1 MATVYV
7 NSGAAGAGTGA
18 DWTNAFTTVTA
29 ALSGRASGDIIYVH
43 KTHSVTAGAAI
54 TWTLI
59 NGNLSIICV
68 DKDASDAWST
78 GAVEKVGTF
87 NGIFTIAQ
95 VSTSSLFVYGM
106 TIGGATGNQGNGNT
120 IIGAA
125 AGANGGTIEFNT
137 CTFTMESTNTSS
149 GQIRLGGAAQADSR
163 GLVIDFNDCTFNLPN
178 HAGSAGIIGMGQC
191 RVHITNPTIGFF
203 GASKPTVLF
212 FARDDSSAPG
222 DLTVSGD
229 LSGFNSTSGVL
240 VGVGNF
246 GAGSMLF
253 KGCKLS
259 TSTTSITSGTW
270 PGNASSITLRNVDS
284 GDTLTTFEYRNRL
297 GTLTEDTAT
306 YAASGASFNSTPVS
320 WQIVTTAACDEYNP
334 FVAPLLSI
342 WNTSTSAQTA
352 TVETLW
358 DSATGLKDTE
368 IWLEI
373 AYLSSASFPLYTV
386 ADDRNATPFVSSG
399 TAQATSAVTWTEALT
414 NDNEQYVSVAFTAA
428 DVGIVEG
435 HVYVARASTTL
446 YIDPLLRLA

>member
-1 MATVYV
+1 MATIYV
-7 NSGAAGAGTGA
+7 NSGAAGAANGTS
-18 DWTNAFTTVTA
+18 WTDAYLTVSA
-29 ALSGRASGDIIYVH
+29 ALAGRASGDIIYVH

-106 TIGGATGNQGNGNT
+106 TIGGATGNQGIGNVV
-120 IIGAA
+120 IGAA
-125 AGANGGTIEFNT
+125 AAANGGTLEFNT

-149 GQIRLGGAAQADSR
+149 GQIRMGGAAQADSR
-163 GLVIDFNDCTFNLPN
+163 SLVIDFNDCTVNLPN
-178 HAGSAGIIGMGQC
+178 HTGSAGILQPGLAKI
-191 RVHITNPTIGFF
+191 HITNPTIAFF

-212 FARDDSSAPG
+212 AVRDDSSATV

-229 LSGFNSTSGVL
+229 LSGFDSSSGVL

-246 GAGSMLF
+246 GSGSMLF

-259 TSTTSITSGTW
+259 TNTTSITSGTW
-270 PGNASSITLRNVDS
+270 PGSASSLTLRNVDN

-306 YAASGASFNSTPVS
+306 YAASGASFNGTPIS
-320 WQIVTTAACDEYNP
+320 WQVVTTSACDEANP

-373 AYLSSASFPLYTV
+373 AYLSSSTFPLYTV

-399 TAQATSAVTWTEALT
+399 TAQATSAVTWTESAT
-414 NDNEQYVSVAFTAA
+414 NDNEQYLSVAFTAS

-446 YIDPLLRLA
+446 WIDPLLRLA